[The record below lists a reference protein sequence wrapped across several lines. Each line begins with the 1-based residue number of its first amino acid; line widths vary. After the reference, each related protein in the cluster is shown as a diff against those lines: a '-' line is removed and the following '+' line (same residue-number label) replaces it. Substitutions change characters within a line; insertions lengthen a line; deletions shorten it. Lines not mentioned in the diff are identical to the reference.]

1 MTLDRHPQTAV
12 DLLVDEL
19 IRKTLDNSPVE
30 GQRQAVRLAIEFGM
44 QLLRLS
50 AEHLVE
56 TISARWNIHH
66 CRPFSSMCVMSWH
79 SGSIDQRSRDS
90 QC

>member
-1 MTLDRHPQTAV
+1 VAAMTLDRHPQMAV

-56 TISARWNIHH
+56 TISAR
-66 CRPFSSMCVMSWH
+66 FSQMEHPPLQAILIYVCDELAQW
-79 SGSIDQRSRDS
+79 QR
-90 QC
+90 